1 MLQGDANN
9 PSASNAAPKGT
20 IIPAMVK
27 PKMDFTIHQIFFLKG
42 VELELLWVGESHNR
56 PATA

>member
-27 PKMDFTIHQIFFLKG
+27 PKMDFHNPSN
-42 VELELLWVGESHNR
+42 LL
-56 PATA
+56 P